1 MTFRPSVLTSVFTAA
16 LQAALAA
23 LSLLVVAPQARG
35 DLEWF
40 EWNRGGSMDAITLA
54 EVIAWSDACLDVPQ
68 DQWPAVEAL
77 HATYRRTVNLAGAE
91 SAPKPSTR

>member
-1 MTFRPSVLTSVFTAA
+1 MLSPKKAPPQLQLHAESKPRRIPSR
-16 LQAALAA
+16 
-23 LSLLVVAPQARG
+23 SLR
-35 DLEWF
+35 EWF
-40 EWNRGGSMDAITLA
+40 EWDRGGSMDAITLA

>member
-1 MTFRPSVLTSVFTAA
+1 MKFTLCHVGKVAR
-16 LQAALAA
+16 LAA
-23 LSLLVVAPQARG
+23 SLENCVHQIWG
-35 DLEWF
+35 GS
-40 EWNRGGSMDAITLA
+40 RGGSMDAITLA

-91 SAPKPSTR
+91 SSPKPSAR